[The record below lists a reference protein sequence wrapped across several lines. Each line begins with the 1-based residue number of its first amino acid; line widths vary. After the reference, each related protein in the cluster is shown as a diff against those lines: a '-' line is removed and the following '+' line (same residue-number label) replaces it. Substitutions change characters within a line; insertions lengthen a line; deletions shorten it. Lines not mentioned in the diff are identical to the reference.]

1 MNSNANP
8 QATSPMPHPTR
19 TCVSSIDVDTT
30 APAYTIGE
38 CARRSGFTMDTLRY
52 YERLGLIDDVART
65 PTGQRRFSDEHLE
78 WLGVLKCL
86 RDTGMPVEQMCR
98 FADLARSGDHTID
111 ERIALL
117 EDHRTAVDARMADLV
132 AKRDYLLG
140 KIDYYRSVR
149 PQT

>member
-1 MNSNANP
+1 M
-8 QATSPMPHPTR
+8 
-19 TCVSSIDVDTT
+19 DTT
-30 APAYTIGE
+30 STADAYTIGE

-52 YERLGLIDDVART
+52 YERIGLIGDIART
-65 PTGQRRFSDEHLE
+65 ATGQRRFNDEHLE

-86 RDTGMPVEQMCR
+86 RDTGMPVEQMHR
-98 FADLARSGDHTID
+98 FATLVRDGDHTIA

-140 KIDYYRSVR
+140 KIAYYKSVA
-149 PQT
+149 